1 LFRKR
6 NRHSKTMAP
15 ETIPIPQ
22 PSTKPFVGNITDIDI
37 DYPLGS
43 MMHLA
48 KKYGPIYKLSILG
61 SDVVTVSS
69 WELVHE
75 VCDDSRFKKS
85 IQGDLEVRLP
95 VPMPSH

>member
-1 LFRKR
+1 
-6 NRHSKTMAP
+6 M
-15 ETIPIPQ
+15 
-22 PSTKPFVGNITDIDI
+22 

-48 KKYGPIYKLSILG
+48 KKYGPIYKLSLAGLDLII
-61 SDVVTVSS
+61 VSN

-85 IQGDLEVRLP
+85 IKGDLEVCLSYPTQSPRLYLAVDLSYDIRSCELP
-95 VPMPSH
+95 CMMVSSQ